1 MSIDY
6 VNGVISA
13 REKRLLTKDELKTLS
28 NISKDKLVKELHQM
42 GYGPK
47 FRDVETIEEI
57 LDYELEEVDDLIKP
71 LKELDNLRI
80 VVFYDN
86 LLTSLTSLYKH
97 KYFNLSLSKDYNPLI
112 SFDVL
117 YDAVVNGL
125 VSRLDKFYLNLIEII
140 NSNVKNVSSLVDL
153 NNLIVKLSYEYLYDY
168 LVNNRKNKGL
178 LDYVAYKIDLMNL
191 NYSLLI
197 NDRKEVEEKALIL
210 RGDLYKIVLD
220 SKDNEDLI
228 INRLSLYDNL
238 MREEMSEIFYKS
250 SYYELPNVTNEFLK
264 RKIRT
269 YRYDLTSQN
278 HILYYIEAI
287 KQQAKALK
295 EIYYGVYDGL

>member
-97 KYFNLSLSKDYNPLI
+97 KYFNLSLSKDHNPLI

-228 INRLSLYDNL
+228 INRLSL
-238 MREEMSEIFYKS
+238 
-250 SYYELPNVTNEFLK
+250 
-264 RKIRT
+264 
-269 YRYDLTSQN
+269 
-278 HILYYIEAI
+278 
-287 KQQAKALK
+287 
-295 EIYYGVYDGL
+295 